1 MRLAFSRPRHLRQSV
16 VDLPPGGG
24 PNQLSRDDGGMDL
37 TAQFDAITVEELARA
52 GSTKWS
58 RDPDTIG
65 AWIAEMD
72 FGTAGVV
79 TEALHEHVRSAQ
91 FGYTPS
97 SAKDSLARA
106 FSGFAYRR
114 YGWEVDPSAVRP
126 AADVLA
132 VLGAM
137 IDHFSTGKVIVPTPA
152 YMPFLTLPGVHD
164 RDTIEVALVRDGDRW
179 VYDLDALGAAFD
191 DGGELLVLCNPH
203 NPVGRVLERD
213 ELLAIADVVDTKG
226 GKVFS
231 DEIHAPLVFN
241 GHAHVPYATLD
252 ERTAGHTITAT
263 SCSKGFNIP
272 GLKCAQAILT
282 NEFDAQRWAARC
294 GAVEDGASRPGIVAN
309 VAAYDHGGPWLD
321 AVLAY
326 LDRNRAALGEL
337 VTQRL
342 PGVGYTPPEGT
353 YLTLL
358 DMRETGLGDD
368 PAQRLRTDAGV
379 LLMSGPACGEAGVGH
394 ARLTFATPLPIL
406 QEIVERIAH
415 VLP

>member
-1 MRLAFSRPRHLRQSV
+1 
-16 VDLPPGGG
+16 
-24 PNQLSRDDGGMDL
+24 MDL
-37 TAQFDAITVEELARA
+37 TGQFDAITIEELVQA

-58 RDPDTIG
+58 RDPSTIG

-72 FGTAGVV
+72 FGTADVV
-79 TEALHEHVRSAQ
+79 MEALHEHVRSAQ

-97 SAKDSLARA
+97 AAKDSLARA
-106 FSGFAYRR
+106 FSGFASRR
-114 YGWEVDPSAVRP
+114 YGWEIDPLAVRP

-137 IDHFSTGKVIVPTPA
+137 IDHFTTGKIIVPTPA
-152 YMPFLTLPGVHD
+152 YMPFLTLPRVHD
-164 RDTIEVALVRDGDRW
+164 REIIQVPLTRDGDRW
-179 VYDLDALGAAFD
+179 VYDLDALAAAFN

-213 ELLAIADVVDTKG
+213 ELVAIADVVDAGG

-231 DEIHAPLVFN
+231 DEIHAPLVFD
-241 GHAHVPYATLD
+241 GRTHVPYATLD

-282 NEFDAQRWAARC
+282 NEADAQHWASRC

-309 VAAYDHGGPWLD
+309 VAAYDHGEPWLD

-326 LDRNRAALGEL
+326 LDRTRHALSEL
-337 VTQRL
+337 VSTRL

-368 PAQRLRTDAGV
+368 PAQRLRTEAGV
-379 LLMSGPACGEAGVGH
+379 LLTSGLACGEAGAGQ
-394 ARLTFATPLPIL
+394 ARLTFATPLPIV
-406 QEIVERIAH
+406 QEIVERIAR

>member
-1 MRLAFSRPRHLRQSV
+1 
-16 VDLPPGGG
+16 
-24 PNQLSRDDGGMDL
+24 MDL
-37 TAQFDAITVEELARA
+37 TGEFDAITIEELTQA

-58 RDPDTIG
+58 RDPSTIG

-72 FGTAGVV
+72 FGTADVV

-97 SAKDSLARA
+97 LAKDRLARA

-114 YGWEVDPSAVRP
+114 YGWEIDPSAVRP

-137 IDHFSTGKVIVPTPA
+137 IEHFTTGKIIVPTPA
-152 YMPFLTLPGVHD
+152 YMPFLTLPRVHD
-164 RDTIEVALVRDGDRW
+164 REIIQVPLTREGDRW
-179 VYDLDALGAAFD
+179 VYDLHALAAAFD

-203 NPVGRVLERD
+203 NPVGRVLEQD
-213 ELLAIADVVDTKG
+213 ELVAIADVVDAKG

-231 DEIHAPLVFN
+231 DEIHAPLVFD
-241 GHAHVPYATLD
+241 GRPHVPYATLD

-282 NEFDAQRWAARC
+282 NEADAQRWATRC

-309 VAAYDHGGPWLD
+309 VAAYDHGEPWLD

-326 LDRNRAALGEL
+326 LDRNRHALSEL
-337 VTQRL
+337 VPARL

-358 DMRETGLGDD
+358 DMRGTGLGAD
-368 PAQRLRTDAGV
+368 PAQRLRTEAGV
-379 LLMSGPACGEAGVGH
+379 LLTSGLACGEAGAGQ

-406 QEIVERIAH
+406 QEIVERIAR